1 MKGIKNRGVQIH
13 KVKTKY
19 SRKLKYKVN
28 YVRNETEDK
37 KQTNRAGKARR

>member
-28 YVRNETEDK
+28 HVRNETENK
-37 KQTNRAGKARR
+37 KQTNRAGKAHR